1 MQKNAREVGVRLLK
15 MLQELERKHEQIGD
29 VRGKGLFLGV
39 EIMEGSDY
47 SQPSK
52 EIATVIVNKM
62 KDSGILLSTD
72 GPDHNVIKIK
82 PPMIFNFQNAC
93 RLAETLDSILL
104 KI

>member
-1 MQKNAREVGVRLLK
+1 MVQSSYQA
-15 MLQELERKHEQIGD
+15 IGESD
-29 VRGKGLFLGV
+29 IVLVL
-39 EIMEGSDY
+39 IDGSKKSTINTEDIA
-47 SQPSK
+47 SK
-52 EIATVIVNKM
+52 IVNKM

-93 RLAETLDSILL
+93 QLAETLDSILL